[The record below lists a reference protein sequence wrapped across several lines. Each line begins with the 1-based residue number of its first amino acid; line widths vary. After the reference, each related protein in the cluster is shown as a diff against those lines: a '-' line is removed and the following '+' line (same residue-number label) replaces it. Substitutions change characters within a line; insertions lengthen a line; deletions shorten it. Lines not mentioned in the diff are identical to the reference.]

1 MPDAGNQSA
10 IVNSNRRGVYVL
22 VLEAHGTVRVGR
34 LGRQRF
40 DGVYLYVGSAL
51 GPGGL
56 KRVERHRAV
65 ALGRNKTRRWHIDYL
80 LALGS
85 LRGVFVIETSQKI
98 ECAVAQR
105 LSRIAQPVVKGF
117 GSSDCQCCTHLFR
130 L

>member
-1 MPDAGNQSA
+1 VKRLGEQ
-10 IVNSNRRGVYVL
+10 RGVYVL
-22 VLEAHGTVRVGR
+22 VIEARGAAVVGR

-40 DGVYLYVGSAL
+40 DGLYLYVGSAL

-56 KRVERHRAV
+56 KRIERHRAV
-65 ALGRNKTRRWHIDYL
+65 AMGRNKTRRWHIDYL

-85 LRGVFVIETSQKI
+85 LRGVFVIETSQKL
-98 ECAVAQR
+98 ECTVAQR

>member
-1 MPDAGNQSA
+1 MGEQ
-10 IVNSNRRGVYVL
+10 RGVYVL
-22 VLEAHGTVRVGR
+22 VIEAHGATVVGR
-34 LGRQRF
+34 LGRQYF
-40 DGVYLYVGSAL
+40 DGIYLYVGSAL

-65 ALGRNKTRRWHIDYL
+65 AAGLNKTRRWHIDYL

-85 LRGVFVIETSQKI
+85 LRGVFVIETSQKL

-105 LSRIAQPVVKGF
+105 LSRIAQPAVKGF
-117 GSSDCQCCTHLFR
+117 GSSDCRCVSHLFR